1 VKNRR
6 NLLTAATLV
15 VLVAWAVALFRPL
28 LAGSPLVDE
37 AAPDFTLRVAMGEG
51 SQNGDRIRLS
61 DLRGEVVVL
70 DFWASWC
77 GPCRAST
84 PTLSRVAKHYAGKGA
99 RVIGI
104 NSESLGPGMMAFIQ
118 TSWGFAY
125 PVLADTALE
134 AQVAYGV
141 NAFPTLFILDR
152 QGIVR
157 FAHQGAASESRLR
170 SEIDSLIQ

>member
-1 VKNRR
+1 MTNRR
-6 NLLTAATLV
+6 KILGVAATVL
-15 VLVAWAVALFRPL
+15 LVAWALALFKPL
-28 LAGSPLVDE
+28 LASSPLVDE
-37 AAPDFTLRVAMGEG
+37 AAPDFTLKLAMGEG
-51 SQNGDRIRLS
+51 SQSGDRLRLS

-77 GPCRAST
+77 GPCREST

-104 NSESLGPGMMAFIQ
+104 NSESIGPGTMGFIEA
-118 TSWGFAY
+118 SWGFEY
-125 PVLADTALE
+125 PVLADPALE

-141 NAFPTLFILDR
+141 NAFPSLFILDR

-170 SEIDSLIQ
+170 SEIDSLIK